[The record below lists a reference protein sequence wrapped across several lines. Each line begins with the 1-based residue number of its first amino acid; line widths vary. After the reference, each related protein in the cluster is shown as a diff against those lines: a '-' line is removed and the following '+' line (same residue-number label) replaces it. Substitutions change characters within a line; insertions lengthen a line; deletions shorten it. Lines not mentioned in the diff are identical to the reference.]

1 MRILVFNPEHDIAL
15 ASNLDH
21 FTPPHAARNLRRDLS
36 FLPALWAGE
45 NDYVLVDDVDAA
57 WNGFRKTG
65 IIKNCNFIVTS
76 ELNTIS
82 SSNSLIVFEPWGWDS
97 AIRKNLIQAGVQ
109 SSLLPDDTHLN
120 MIRQTSHRA
129 WAAEHLLRP
138 LRQMV
143 NSVGLSETAH
153 SMAEVR
159 RFLAVHHQMVLKAP
173 WSCSGRG
180 IRYVSDGFDNGFVSS
195 FGLTKQ
201 MEGWVNNVLAQQG
214 CIMMEPYY
222 NKVSDFGME
231 FFSDGHGHVRY
242 CGLSVF
248 KTINGF
254 YAGNMIEDEP
264 AKEQEL
270 RKYISLSVLEAV
282 RQDIIKLLS
291 VELGQK
297 YEGPF
302 GIDMMLVNKDG
313 TIVLHPCVELNLRMT
328 MGHVALHLS
337 QVEQKQRKLMRM
349 IYSGGKYKLELY

>member
-1 MRILVFNPEHDIAL
+1 
-15 ASNLDH
+15 
-21 FTPPHAARNLRRDLS
+21 
-36 FLPALWAGE
+36 
-45 NDYVLVDDVDAA
+45 
-57 WNGFRKTG
+57 
-65 IIKNCNFIVTS
+65 
-76 ELNTIS
+76 
-82 SSNSLIVFEPWGWDS
+82 
-97 AIRKNLIQAGVQ
+97 
-109 SSLLPDDTHLN
+109 
-120 MIRQTSHRA
+120 
-129 WAAEHLLRP
+129 
-138 LRQMV
+138 
-143 NSVGLSETAH
+143 
-153 SMAEVR
+153 
-159 RFLAVHHQMVLKAP
+159 
-173 WSCSGRG
+173 
-180 IRYVSDGFDNGFVSS
+180 
-195 FGLTKQ
+195 

-337 QVEQKQRKLMRM
+337 QVEQRQRKLMRM